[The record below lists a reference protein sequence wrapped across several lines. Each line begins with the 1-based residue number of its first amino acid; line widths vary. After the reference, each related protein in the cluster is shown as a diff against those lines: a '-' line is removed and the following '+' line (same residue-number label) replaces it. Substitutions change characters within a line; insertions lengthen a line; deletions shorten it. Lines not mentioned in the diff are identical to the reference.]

1 MKKAL
6 VEKIERVTKHMSS
19 LALNEGFKNNNTTF
33 VSQFLNRLLNELN
46 RISTADQYLIYP

>member
-1 MKKAL
+1 M
-6 VEKIERVTKHMSS
+6 EKIERVTKHMSS